1 LVKYAQEVE
10 MKVVDM
16 QQVDNSKFIEMLDE
30 LKQLVQ
36 DQNAPVTGMLA
47 FVITKDD
54 DQLTLKRFTED
65 MEPHKL
71 YTMLGMEQTNLVIQ
85 LMQSGGYP

>member
-1 LVKYAQEVE
+1 

-16 QQVDNSKFIEMLDE
+16 QQVDNSKFIEMLGE

-47 FVITKDD
+47 FVITKDG

-65 MEPHKL
+65 MEPYKL
-71 YTMLGMEQTNLVIQ
+71 YTMLGIEQTSLVIQ
-85 LMQSGGYP
+85 LMQSGDYL